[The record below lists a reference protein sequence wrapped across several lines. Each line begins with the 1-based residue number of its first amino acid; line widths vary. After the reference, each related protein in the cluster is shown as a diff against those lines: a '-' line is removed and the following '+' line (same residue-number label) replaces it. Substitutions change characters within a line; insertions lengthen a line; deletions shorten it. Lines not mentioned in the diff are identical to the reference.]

1 MQMYKK
7 KIPLYSKNYIFLY
20 KYTISITLTFLYM
33 TAMIR
38 PLMPLIVYYTNYDYI
53 AEELCKNRDK
63 PYLECNGVCFLNT
76 MIEDLETQP
85 KEEKSKLVVVLK
97 MTDYPISTLDF
108 FQYESQDYKNLGKLS
123 PPILNTHFIPSE
135 YSFSIFHPPKF
146 SA

>member
-1 MQMYKK
+1 MA
-7 KIPLYSKNYIFLY
+7 
-20 KYTISITLTFLYM
+20 
-33 TAMIR
+33 AMIR

-53 AEELCKNRDK
+53 ADELCKNRDK
-63 PYLECNGVCFLNT
+63 PYLECKGVCFLNT

-85 KEEKSKLVVVLK
+85 KEEKSKLVVVLN

-108 FQYESQDYKNLGKLS
+108 FQYESQDYKNIEGLL
-123 PPILNTHFIPSE
+123 PPILNTYFIPSE